1 MSSADGLGHAAPE
14 DVATHSGRG
23 VFPWDLN
30 GDVQWED
37 HHCRSYNGVISWDLN
52 GEHGFLV
59 FFFLMGFEW
68 GKEHGNMGI
77 SWFFSMGKEDGN
89 IIVIGLYFVAIILTC
104 FSWFLRFCLTI
115 LCDFAMGPQGI
126 ST

>member
-52 GEHGFLV
+52 GEPWVFVAVLFFCWDLNGGRNMETWEYHGFSQW
-59 FFFLMGFEW
+59 ER
-68 GKEHGNMGI
+68 KMGI
-77 SWFFSMGKEDGN
+77 S
-89 IIVIGLYFVAIILTC
+89 
-104 FSWFLRFCLTI
+104 
-115 LCDFAMGPQGI
+115 
-126 ST
+126 